1 MTRFFAKYALPMIV
15 AITLPAGVS
24 ASPLSKVIDDYV
36 TEFDM
41 PAIEADDREKI
52 LAVHGR
58 DDLAHGMK
66 VLLVHDILL
75 KAGALEHANM
85 HAAEPEEFQLSAAD

>member
-1 MTRFFAKYALPMIV
+1 MTRFFAKYAFPMIV
-15 AITLPAGVS
+15 AITLPIVVS
-24 ASPLSKVIDDYV
+24 ASPLSEVIDDYV
-36 TEFDM
+36 TDFDM
-41 PAIEADDREKI
+41 PAIQADDREKI
-52 LAVHGR
+52 LAVHAR

>member
-1 MTRFFAKYALPMIV
+1 MPHFFAKYALPMIV
-15 AITLPAGVS
+15 AITLPVGVS
-24 ASPLSKVIDDYV
+24 ASPLSEVIDDYV

-41 PAIEADDREKI
+41 PAIDADDREKI
-52 LAVHGR
+52 LSVHAR

-75 KAGALEHANM
+75 KAGALEHANI
-85 HAAEPEEFQLSAAD
+85 HAIEPEPFQLSAAD